1 MDETCVRIGK
11 KWPQLVPQ
19 SHGPSPVGLVLDN
32 TSRELQRATE
42 ISRLQKSESLGRS
55 PNEHLFRHW
64 LQNPSKCNK
73 TGCSVPGSVCCVLW
87 TVTQSPGYRKGCRF
101 ANVKTMW
108 SLAMMLMLYVEAL
121 PGANIIA
128 FLGALMHID
137 VDVGLN
143 PRNCSKKERGN
154 L

>member
-1 MDETCVRIGK
+1 
-11 KWPQLVPQ
+11 
-19 SHGPSPVGLVLDN
+19 
-32 TSRELQRATE
+32 
-42 ISRLQKSESLGRS
+42 
-55 PNEHLFRHW
+55 
-64 LQNPSKCNK
+64 
-73 TGCSVPGSVCCVLW
+73 
-87 TVTQSPGYRKGCRF
+87 
-101 ANVKTMW
+101 
-108 SLAMMLMLYVEAL
+108 MMLMLYVEAL